1 MADNAKTII
10 TARDMDKMSPQQRA
24 DAVDAAT
31 ARSGDEVPEAFR
43 SEVLAATQ
51 ELGQQRRLRAER
63 QVRFTEQFFDR
74 IDTLLPSDLVESFR
88 VTWVP

>member
-31 ARSGDEVPEAFR
+31 ARSWDEVPEAFR
-43 SEVLAATQ
+43 SEVLAAAQ
-51 ELGQQRRLRAER
+51 ELGQQRRLRA
-63 QVRFTEQFFDR
+63 
-74 IDTLLPSDLVESFR
+74 
-88 VTWVP
+88 